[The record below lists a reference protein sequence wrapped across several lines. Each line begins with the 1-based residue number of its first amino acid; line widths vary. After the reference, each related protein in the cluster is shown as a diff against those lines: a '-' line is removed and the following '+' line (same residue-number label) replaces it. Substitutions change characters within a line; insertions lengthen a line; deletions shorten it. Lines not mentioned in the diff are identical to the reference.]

1 MAKKS
6 TYKYSTSVDIIRL
19 IGIEAYDKILKEAE
33 REEQKRRELNE
44 KYGNSIINN
53 ATPKVTSINDW
64 WLSSSKPPIESY
76 LPMDVIQQLERISS
90 SARLM
95 NRPTE
100 RYKLQ
105 QDILRPYGFIHLASG
120 TNRRTFYCVNDP
132 TIVLKLASDRVGRS
146 DNLAEVKNQELLKPL
161 CPKIYHVLPTGLL
174 SLQERVETMSWEQF
188 VQCSDAVFNIIMILM
203 YNGYALEDVG
213 TNFFKNWG
221 LRYFTDIPMPVILD
235 FPYVYQVDWS
245 KLRCTHVD
253 PETGIKCDG
262 YIDYD
267 YDRGMNELVC
277 VKCGARYSARQLA
290 KDKSV
295 TMADIINDIDKK
307 GTCCSMSLLKA
318 SDIKVTLVKGGK
330 EYYYTGEDGTIRP
343 KKPED
348 NEEETKKKVRNNNE
362 SNSNKTFYPKAVKN
376 EIIGFLRRIENQFG
390 KEQALELADK
400 LGIVYFTR
408 DRFERKNDKK
418 SDYKKEQ
425 HHEIEVEVK
434 EEAKHEEEEHTQAK
448 LEIPEGNKYIDE
460 ETSLNIKNNAY
471 GTSQIGQVLAST
483 IRPDEYKELEKNEQ
497 TTNLYPVKPKTTEE
511 IEAQLTKSRN
521 ENVAMGIVGEPL
533 VATMKKKEFLPKL
546 AKEIQEKFDYKVYK
560 KYNEEIDQMVKRVAN
575 EIQEYILPKI
585 KDVFGA
591 NDGVHVVCRDTY
603 NERQEEVLLVEAS
616 RYGSPLF
623 SVAVYVG
630 QELPVPST
638 GSIEL
643 DDKGK
648 ELLKELEGKD
658 DSKKVFLISEPMI
671 NKCCRYVLSDND
683 AINKSGLSRLQ
694 ELLLKLQD
702 SLLNIT
708 KEDFNKNLLT
718 MHKYMF
724 CMRVLERRLN
734 WPLDK
739 ALDKNY
745 ILDDISMDITPIIN
759 DPEATS
765 EMSATEIKYFEQDIA
780 NMMDCLSNNGS
791 LDEAF
796 SGSKEL
802 ETKDDSK
809 IRVIYKNDDS
819 EGDNV
824 MEDGIKKLIDSRV
837 DAIDLNQFYNESD
850 ARNAILNFIV
860 GTLKDNY
867 GNDMTFPQIVA
878 IAKDYIENHFIFDKK
893 EDPVIE
899 QEEPVRSDE
908 RVTTTAIDEL

>member
-1 MAKKS
+1 MIKLAKKS

-76 LPMDVIQQLERISS
+76 LPRDVIQQLERISS

-348 NEEETKKKVRNNNE
+348 NEEEAKKKVRNNNE

-418 SDYKKEQ
+418 NDFKKEQ
-425 HHEIEVEVK
+425 HHEIEVKVK
-434 EEAKHEEEEHTQAK
+434 EEAKHEKEAHTQPK

-521 ENVAMGIVGEPL
+521 ESVAMGIVGEPL

-546 AKEIQEKFDYKVYK
+546 AKEIQDTFNYKVYK
-560 KYNEEIDQMVKRVAN
+560 NPNEEIDQMVKRVAN
-575 EIQEYILPKI
+575 QIQEYILPKI
-585 KDVFGA
+585 KDVFGV
-591 NDGVHVVCRDTY
+591 NDGVHVICTDTY
-603 NERQEEVLLVEAS
+603 NERQEEILLVNAT

-623 SVAVYVG
+623 SVAIYVG
-630 QELPVPST
+630 NPPT
-638 GSIEL
+638 TEL
-643 DDKGK
+643 DKNK
-648 ELLKELEGKD
+648 EELLKEIE
-658 DSKKVFLISEPMI
+658 
-671 NKCCRYVLSDND
+671 DN
-683 AINKSGLSRLQ
+683 
-694 ELLLKLQD
+694 
-702 SLLNIT
+702 
-708 KEDFNKNLLT
+708 
-718 MHKYMF
+718 
-724 CMRVLERRLN
+724 
-734 WPLDK
+734 
-739 ALDKNY
+739 
-745 ILDDISMDITPIIN
+745 
-759 DPEATS
+759 
-765 EMSATEIKYFEQDIA
+765 
-780 NMMDCLSNNGS
+780 
-791 LDEAF
+791 
-796 SGSKEL
+796 
-802 ETKDDSK
+802 SK

-819 EGDNV
+819 EGGNV

-837 DAIDLNQFYNESD
+837 EAIDLNQFYNESD

>member
-1 MAKKS
+1 MIKLAKKS

-245 KLRCTHVD
+245 KLRCTHID

-348 NEEETKKKVRNNNE
+348 NEEETKKKVRNTNE

-418 SDYKKEQ
+418 NDFKKEQ
-425 HHEIEVEVK
+425 HHEIEVKVK
-434 EEAKHEEEEHTQAK
+434 EEDKHEEEHTQAK

-460 ETSLNIKNNAY
+460 KTSLNIKNNAY

-546 AKEIQEKFDYKVYK
+546 AKEIQDTFNYKVYK
-560 KYNEEIDQMVKRVAN
+560 NPNEEIDQMVKRVAN

-585 KDVFGA
+585 KDVFGV
-591 NDGVHVVCRDTY
+591 NDGVRVICTDTY
-603 NERQEEVLLVEAS
+603 NERQEEILLVNAT

-623 SVAVYVG
+623 SVAIYVG
-630 QELPVPST
+630 TSPT
-638 GSIEL
+638 EL
-643 DDKGK
+643 DKNK
-648 ELLKELEGKD
+648 EELLKEIE
-658 DSKKVFLISEPMI
+658 
-671 NKCCRYVLSDND
+671 DN
-683 AINKSGLSRLQ
+683 
-694 ELLLKLQD
+694 
-702 SLLNIT
+702 
-708 KEDFNKNLLT
+708 
-718 MHKYMF
+718 
-724 CMRVLERRLN
+724 
-734 WPLDK
+734 
-739 ALDKNY
+739 
-745 ILDDISMDITPIIN
+745 
-759 DPEATS
+759 
-765 EMSATEIKYFEQDIA
+765 
-780 NMMDCLSNNGS
+780 
-791 LDEAF
+791 
-796 SGSKEL
+796 
-802 ETKDDSK
+802 SK
-809 IRVIYKNDDS
+809 IRVIYKNDNS

-837 DAIDLNQFYNESD
+837 EAIDLNQFYNESD
-850 ARNAILNFIV
+850 ARNAIMNFIV

>member
-1 MAKKS
+1 MIKLAKKS

-348 NEEETKKKVRNNNE
+348 NEEETKKKVRNNSE

-418 SDYKKEQ
+418 NDFKKEQ
-425 HHEIEVEVK
+425 HHEIEVKVK
-434 EEAKHEEEEHTQAK
+434 EEPKHEEEEHTQAK

-533 VATMKKKEFLPKL
+533 VATMKKKEFLPQL
-546 AKEIQEKFDYKVYK
+546 AKEIQDTFNYKVYK
-560 KYNEEIDQMVKRVAN
+560 NENEEIDQMVKRVAN

-591 NDGVHVVCRDTY
+591 NDGVRVICTDTY
-603 NERQEEVLLVEAS
+603 NERQEEILLVNAT

-623 SVAVYVG
+623 SVAIYVG
-630 QELPVPST
+630 NPPT
-638 GSIEL
+638 EL
-643 DDKGK
+643 DKNK
-648 ELLKELEGKD
+648 EELLKEIE
-658 DSKKVFLISEPMI
+658 
-671 NKCCRYVLSDND
+671 DN
-683 AINKSGLSRLQ
+683 
-694 ELLLKLQD
+694 
-702 SLLNIT
+702 
-708 KEDFNKNLLT
+708 
-718 MHKYMF
+718 
-724 CMRVLERRLN
+724 
-734 WPLDK
+734 
-739 ALDKNY
+739 
-745 ILDDISMDITPIIN
+745 
-759 DPEATS
+759 
-765 EMSATEIKYFEQDIA
+765 
-780 NMMDCLSNNGS
+780 
-791 LDEAF
+791 
-796 SGSKEL
+796 
-802 ETKDDSK
+802 SK
-809 IRVIYKNDDS
+809 IRIIYKNDDS

-837 DAIDLNQFYNESD
+837 EAIDLNQFYNESD
-850 ARNAILNFIV
+850 ARNAIMNFIV

>member
-1 MAKKS
+1 MSKNKT

-19 IGIEAYDKILKEAE
+19 IGVEAYDKILREAE
-33 REEQKRRELNE
+33 KEEQKKRELNE

-53 ATPKVTSINDW
+53 ASPKVTSINDW
-64 WLSSSKPPIESY
+64 WLSSTKPPIESY
-76 LPMDVIQQLERISS
+76 LPRNVIQQLEHISS

-120 TNRRTFYCVNDP
+120 TNRRTFYYVNDP

-235 FPYVYQVDWS
+235 FPYIYQVDWS
-245 KLRCTHVD
+245 KLRCSHVD

-277 VKCGARYSARQLA
+277 VKCGSRYSARQLA

-318 SDIKVTLVKGGK
+318 SDIKVTIVKGGK

-343 KKPED
+343 KKTED
-348 NEEETKKKVRNNNE
+348 KEEPKKRTKSNNE
-362 SNSNKTFYPKAVKN
+362 SNSNKIFYQKAVKN

-390 KEQALELADK
+390 KEQALELADR

-408 DRFERKNDKK
+408 DSFEKKNDKK
-418 SDYKKEQ
+418 KDFKKEQ
-425 HHEIEVEVK
+425 HHEIEVKV
-434 EEAKHEEEEHTQAK
+434 EEETKQEEHTQAK
-448 LEIPEGNKYIDE
+448 LEVPESDKYIDE
-460 ETSLNIKNNAY
+460 KTSLDIKNNAY
-471 GTSQIGQVLAST
+471 GTSQIGQVLADT

-511 IEAQLTKSRN
+511 IEAQLTKGRN

-533 VATMKKKEFLPKL
+533 VSTMKKKEFLPKL
-546 AKEIQEKFDYKVYK
+546 AKEIQDTFSYKVYK
-560 KYNEEIDQMVKRVAN
+560 NHNEEIDQMVKRVAN

-585 KDVFGA
+585 KDVFGVS
-591 NDGVHVVCRDTY
+591 DGVHVICTDTY
-603 NERQEEVLLVEAS
+603 NERQEEILLVNAT

-623 SVAVYVG
+623 SVAIYVG
-630 QELPVPST
+630 NPPTEIDS
-638 GSIEL
+638 S
-643 DDKGK
+643 K
-648 ELLKELEGKD
+648 ELLKDLE
-658 DSKKVFLISEPMI
+658 EE
-671 NKCCRYVLSDND
+671 DN
-683 AINKSGLSRLQ
+683 
-694 ELLLKLQD
+694 
-702 SLLNIT
+702 
-708 KEDFNKNLLT
+708 
-718 MHKYMF
+718 
-724 CMRVLERRLN
+724 
-734 WPLDK
+734 
-739 ALDKNY
+739 
-745 ILDDISMDITPIIN
+745 
-759 DPEATS
+759 
-765 EMSATEIKYFEQDIA
+765 
-780 NMMDCLSNNGS
+780 
-791 LDEAF
+791 
-796 SGSKEL
+796 
-802 ETKDDSK
+802 SK
-809 IRVIYKNDDS
+809 IKIIYKNDDN
-819 EGDNV
+819 EGGNV
-824 MEDGIKKLIDSRV
+824 MEDGIKKLIDSRI

-867 GNDMTFPQIVA
+867 GNDMTFPQIVS

-893 EDPVIE
+893 EDPAIE
-899 QEEPVRSDE
+899 QEPTKSEE
-908 RVTTTAIDEL
+908 KVTTTAIDEL

>member
-348 NEEETKKKVRNNNE
+348 NEEETKKKVARNTNE

-418 SDYKKEQ
+418 NDFKKEQ
-425 HHEIEVEVK
+425 HHEIEVKVK

-546 AKEIQEKFDYKVYK
+546 AKEIQDTFNYKVYK
-560 KYNEEIDQMVKRVAN
+560 NENEEIDQMVKRVAN

-585 KDVFGA
+585 KDVFGVS
-591 NDGVHVVCRDTY
+591 DGVRVICTDTY
-603 NERQEEVLLVEAS
+603 NERQEEILLVNAT

-623 SVAVYVG
+623 SVAIYVG
-630 QELPVPST
+630 NPQT
-638 GSIEL
+638 EL
-643 DDKGK
+643 DKNK
-648 ELLKELEGKD
+648 EELLKEIE
-658 DSKKVFLISEPMI
+658 
-671 NKCCRYVLSDND
+671 DN
-683 AINKSGLSRLQ
+683 
-694 ELLLKLQD
+694 
-702 SLLNIT
+702 
-708 KEDFNKNLLT
+708 
-718 MHKYMF
+718 
-724 CMRVLERRLN
+724 
-734 WPLDK
+734 
-739 ALDKNY
+739 
-745 ILDDISMDITPIIN
+745 
-759 DPEATS
+759 
-765 EMSATEIKYFEQDIA
+765 
-780 NMMDCLSNNGS
+780 
-791 LDEAF
+791 
-796 SGSKEL
+796 
-802 ETKDDSK
+802 SK

-837 DAIDLNQFYNESD
+837 EAIDLNQFYNESD
-850 ARNAILNFIV
+850 ARNAIMNFIV

-908 RVTTTAIDEL
+908 IVTTTAIDEL

>member
-343 KKPED
+343 KKPD
-348 NEEETKKKVRNNNE
+348 DKEEENNKKVRNNNE
-362 SNSNKTFYPKAVKN
+362 SNSNKTFYPKALKN

-418 SDYKKEQ
+418 NDFKKEQ
-425 HHEIEVEVK
+425 HHEIEVKVK
-434 EEAKHEEEEHTQAK
+434 EEAKHEEEHTQAK

-483 IRPDEYKELEKNEQ
+483 IRSDEYKELEKNEQ

-546 AKEIQEKFDYKVYK
+546 AKEIQDTFNYKVYK
-560 KYNEEIDQMVKRVAN
+560 NENEEIDQMVKRVAN

-585 KDVFGA
+585 KDVFGV
-591 NDGVHVVCRDTY
+591 NDGVRVICTDTY
-603 NERQEEVLLVEAS
+603 NERQEEILLVNAT

-623 SVAVYVG
+623 SVAIYVG
-630 QELPVPST
+630 NPST
-638 GSIEL
+638 EL
-643 DDKGK
+643 DKNK
-648 ELLKELEGKD
+648 EELLKEIE
-658 DSKKVFLISEPMI
+658 
-671 NKCCRYVLSDND
+671 DN
-683 AINKSGLSRLQ
+683 
-694 ELLLKLQD
+694 
-702 SLLNIT
+702 
-708 KEDFNKNLLT
+708 
-718 MHKYMF
+718 
-724 CMRVLERRLN
+724 
-734 WPLDK
+734 
-739 ALDKNY
+739 
-745 ILDDISMDITPIIN
+745 
-759 DPEATS
+759 
-765 EMSATEIKYFEQDIA
+765 
-780 NMMDCLSNNGS
+780 
-791 LDEAF
+791 
-796 SGSKEL
+796 
-802 ETKDDSK
+802 SK

-837 DAIDLNQFYNESD
+837 EAIDLNQFYNESD
-850 ARNAILNFIV
+850 ARNAIMNFIV

>member
-245 KLRCTHVD
+245 KLRCTHID

-348 NEEETKKKVRNNNE
+348 NEEETKKKVRNTNE

-418 SDYKKEQ
+418 NDFKKEQ
-425 HHEIEVEVK
+425 HHEIEVKVK
-434 EEAKHEEEEHTQAK
+434 EEDKHEEEHTQAK

-546 AKEIQEKFDYKVYK
+546 AKEIQDTFNYKVYK
-560 KYNEEIDQMVKRVAN
+560 NPNEEIDQMVKRVAN
-575 EIQEYILPKI
+575 QIQEYILPKI
-585 KDVFGA
+585 KDVFGV
-591 NDGVHVVCRDTY
+591 NDGVRVICTDTY
-603 NERQEEVLLVEAS
+603 NERQEEILLVNAT

-623 SVAVYVG
+623 SVAIYVG
-630 QELPVPST
+630 TSPT
-638 GSIEL
+638 EL
-643 DDKGK
+643 DKNK
-648 ELLKELEGKD
+648 EELLKEIE
-658 DSKKVFLISEPMI
+658 
-671 NKCCRYVLSDND
+671 DN
-683 AINKSGLSRLQ
+683 
-694 ELLLKLQD
+694 
-702 SLLNIT
+702 
-708 KEDFNKNLLT
+708 
-718 MHKYMF
+718 
-724 CMRVLERRLN
+724 
-734 WPLDK
+734 
-739 ALDKNY
+739 
-745 ILDDISMDITPIIN
+745 
-759 DPEATS
+759 
-765 EMSATEIKYFEQDIA
+765 
-780 NMMDCLSNNGS
+780 
-791 LDEAF
+791 
-796 SGSKEL
+796 
-802 ETKDDSK
+802 SK
-809 IRVIYKNDDS
+809 IRVIYKNDNS

-837 DAIDLNQFYNESD
+837 EAIDLNQFYNESD
-850 ARNAILNFIV
+850 ARNAIMNFIV